1 MLDFEVLEHIGLTQY
16 ERQALVALLKRGVAD
31 AATLCEEGEIPSSK
45 IYSATEKLARIGL
58 IAIQRSRPRLFAAL
72 SVEAVVERCAAI
84 ARERAEKF
92 AQESQSLIEA
102 IREAQGAG
110 QPASAFADV
119 VLGRVPHVQRHV
131 SLLATAEESIVS
143 YLEVPDIEALY
154 EAREAGQNVLRS
166 VRKNVESK
174 GLHHAIVF
182 GFGPRDAP
190 KLLNFLKDFGGELR
204 AATGVRY
211 AGLLG
216 HPFHVIDNETVI
228 LGLDNPFLAERR
240 FGSVMM
246 RSKELAI
253 PLARGFDELWKKSMK
268 SLREISFDPRAV

>member
-1 MLDFEVLEHIGLTQY
+1 MHDFEVLEQIGLTQY
-16 ERQALVALLKRGVAD
+16 ERQTLIALLKRGVAD
-31 AATLCEEGEIPSSK
+31 AATLCEEGEVPSSK
-45 IYSATEKLARIGL
+45 VYSATEKLARIGL
-58 IAIQRSRPRLFAAL
+58 ISIQRSRPRLFAAL
-72 SVEAVVERCAAI
+72 SVEAVVDRCSEI

-92 AQESQSLIEA
+92 AEESQSLIDA
-102 IREAQGAG
+102 IRQAQGANK
-110 QPASAFADV
+110 PASAFADV
-119 VLGRVPHVQRHV
+119 VLGRIPHVQRHV
-131 SLLATAEESIVS
+131 SLLAAAEKSIVS

-154 EAREAGQNVLRS
+154 EARQAGQNVLRT

-174 GLHHAIVF
+174 GIQHAIVF

-190 KLLNFLKDFGGELR
+190 RLLEFLKDFGVELR

-216 HPFHVIDNETVI
+216 HPFHVVDNETVI

-246 RSKELAI
+246 RSKELAV

-268 SLREISFDPRAV
+268 SLREISFDPRTV